1 MVNTLNDF
9 DYTSIQILD
18 ILLLLPDQN
27 FLHFFL
33 ITVLCCRFAPIALST
48 VEAPSVERDSNRDR
62 RMDTPA
68 LEINEASAEDRALTE
83 SFCILRYADP
93 NILSF
98 SKPSLDRLEVD
109 HQSSFVMTQR
119 FK

>member
-68 LEINEASAEDRALTE
+68 LEIKEASAEDRALTE

-93 NILSF
+93 QKYVRIQNINL
-98 SKPSLDRLEVD
+98 
-109 HQSSFVMTQR
+109 Q
-119 FK
+119 